1 MSGHCALVVCSI
13 FLLIT
18 SMGWVQKMSGPD
30 KDLTDKLVNRRGLV
44 GGTEADD
51 DETTQE
57 LDAIGAKEDKT
68 TLSQKRL
75 KEDDEKANKLGNTVF
90 EHAKKKFGSAD
101 TGDDNS
107 LRDDSE
113 WND

>member
-1 MSGHCALVVCSI
+1 
-13 FLLIT
+13 
-18 SMGWVQKMSGPD
+18 MSGPD
-30 KDLTDKLVNRRGLV
+30 KDLQDKLGNRRGLV
-44 GGTEADD
+44 GGNDEGGEDD
-51 DETTQE
+51 TTQE
-57 LDAIGAKEDKT
+57 IDAIAAKEDKT

-90 EHAKKKFGSAD
+90 EHAKKKFGSAAD
-101 TGDDNS
+101 ASADDNN

>member
-1 MSGHCALVVCSI
+1 MSGHCALVCSI

-18 SMGWVQKMSGPD
+18 SLGGVQQKMSGPD

-51 DETTQE
+51 DDTTQE